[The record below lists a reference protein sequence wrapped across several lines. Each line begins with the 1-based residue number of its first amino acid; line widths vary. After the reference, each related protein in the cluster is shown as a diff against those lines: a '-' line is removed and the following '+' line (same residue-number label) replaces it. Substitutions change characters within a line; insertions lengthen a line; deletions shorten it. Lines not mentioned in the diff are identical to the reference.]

1 MIKYTEQNVLD
12 VVEKALEVSP
22 GSLNFDTIA
31 ENVEEW
37 DSLGHLAILTSLD
50 NFFAGGI
57 ADINEIAEATSIPKI
72 LEILRKHS
80 LI

>member
-12 VVEKALEVSP
+12 VVEKALEVSS
-22 GSLNFDTIA
+22 GTLDFDTIA

-37 DSLGHLAILTSLD
+37 DSLGHLAILTELD

-57 ADINEIAEATSIPKI
+57 ADINDLAEATSMPKI
-72 LEILRKHS
+72 LETLRKYS